1 MAILIERI
9 QNDIEIINQFN
20 ATPDNGV
27 TRLTFSDEYRG
38 ATDHV
43 VEEMQKL
50 NAAISYCQGGNL
62 RARFNGTED
71 HGPAVMMGSHL
82 DTVVNGGRYDG
93 VVGVVTAMEAARSI
107 VEDNIAHRL
116 PIDVVVFA
124 EEEGSRFNRG
134 LLGSSVWT
142 GKLNPSRLA
151 DIKDAAKISYPEAM
165 RQAGFELDDD
175 ALLEPSNLRAML
187 EVHIEQGI
195 VLEKRGCRIGMV
207 EAIAGIQHFD
217 VTITGRADHAGTT
230 PMEDRADALQA
241 AALIIS
247 AVEEIALQIGDNTV
261 ATVGRIAS
269 MPGQNNVVPGRVTF
283 SLDIRNA
290 NQIVLNTAVTTI
302 TNKIN
307 TVCETRGLEYD
318 ITPLGSAEPITLS
331 VEIVDLLE
339 VKAREKNIE
348 SLRMVSGAGHD
359 SALFADLTQTGMIFV
374 PSQGGRS
381 HCPEE
386 NTSIE
391 DIGLGCEM
399 LLMAALELSA

>member
-1 MAILIERI
+1 
-9 QNDIEIINQFN
+9 
-20 ATPDNGV
+20 
-27 TRLTFSDEYRG
+27 
-38 ATDHV
+38 
-43 VEEMQKL
+43 
-50 NAAISYCQGGNL
+50 
-62 RARFNGTED
+62 
-71 HGPAVMMGSHL
+71 
-82 DTVVNGGRYDG
+82 
-93 VVGVVTAMEAARSI
+93 
-107 VEDNIAHRL
+107 
-116 PIDVVVFA
+116 
-124 EEEGSRFNRG
+124 
-134 LLGSSVWT
+134 
-142 GKLNPSRLA
+142 
-151 DIKDAAKISYPEAM
+151 M
-165 RQAGFELDDD
+165 RQAGFELNND
-175 ALLEPSNLRAML
+175 ALLQPSNLRAML

-195 VLEKRGCRIGMV
+195 VLEKRGCRLGLV

-241 AALIIS
+241 AAFIIS
-247 AVEEIALQIGDNTV
+247 AVEEIALQIGHNTV

-290 NQIVLNTAVTTI
+290 NQIILNTAVTTI
-302 TNKIN
+302 TDKIK
-307 TVCETRGLEYD
+307 TVCTTRGLKYE
-318 ITPLGSAEPITLS
+318 ITPLGSARPVTLS

-339 VKAREKNIE
+339 VKARERNIQ

-359 SALFADLTQTGMIFV
+359 SALLADLTQTGMIFV

-399 LLMAALELSA
+399 LLAAVLELSV